1 MLPNVTTAH
10 SVSEPTVSAR
20 TRRRLEEAS
29 GGLATSSVAA
39 MAERFPWFRRLSA
52 DQRAGI
58 LLVTQ
63 TGVANFVAWLGEPT
77 QTIRLTA
84 EGFRNAPRDL
94 ARRVS
99 LRQTVEMV
107 RVAIE
112 VFEQQL
118 PLLAADDQERQLL
131 VDGILRF
138 GREIAFAAA
147 TVYANA
153 AESRGA
159 WDARLEALVVDGVVR
174 GEVDDALVSRSSA
187 LGWDAE
193 QPVTVL
199 VGSPPPEIQ
208 TEHQQEPL
216 AAVRRTATRLGRSVL
231 LGVQGARLVA
241 LLSGTLPEAV
251 SPRDK
256 IRNTARSM
264 AGRGSASYG
273 NAAGYGSAANGAAP
287 DDAAEG
293 TADSGTE
300 YPAERLAEAFGPGP
314 VVVGPTAPTLAA
326 AHASARD
333 ALQGLRAVSGWPD
346 APRPVRAGD
355 LLPERAL
362 AGDPCARAQLTTEVV
377 EPLTT
382 AGGELH
388 RTLASYLDGGGALE
402 SCARALFVH
411 PNTVRYRLRRVTEV
425 TGRDPTNPRD
435 SLVLRI
441 ALIVGRL
448 NTDERGSP
456 SAEQR

>member
-1 MLPNVTTAH
+1 M
-10 SVSEPTVSAR
+10 SE
-20 TRRRLEEAS
+20 RL
-29 GGLATSSVAA
+29 
-39 MAERFPWFRRLSA
+39 PWFRRLSA
-52 DQRAGI
+52 DQRAGV

-63 TGVANFVAWLGEPT
+63 TGVSNFVAWLGEPG

-84 EGFRNAPRDL
+84 EAFRSAPRDL

-99 LRQTVEMV
+99 LRQTVELV

-118 PLLAADDQERQLL
+118 PLLAGNDRERQLL
-131 VDGILRF
+131 MEGILRF

-147 TVYANA
+147 TVYASA

-193 QPVTVL
+193 RPVTVV

-208 TEHQQEPL
+208 TDSQGEPL
-216 AAVRRTATRLGRSVL
+216 AAMRRTATRLGRSVL

-241 LLSGTLPEAV
+241 LFSGALPLVGSVVPGSVAPGTGNGGGGV
-251 SPRDK
+251 S
-256 IRNTARSM
+256 SG
-264 AGRGSASYG
+264 AGVSGAAG
-273 NAAGYGSAANGAAP
+273 NAASSGANGTASGRAGAAKL
-287 DDAAEG
+287 
-293 TADSGTE
+293 S
-300 YPAERLAEAFGPGP
+300 PAERLADAFGPGP
-314 VVVGPTAPTLAA
+314 VVIGPTAPTLAA

-333 ALQGLRAVSGWPD
+333 ALQGLRAVSGWPG
-346 APRPVRAGD
+346 APRPVRAMD

-362 AGDPCARAQLTTEVV
+362 AGDPWAKAELVATVV
-377 EPLTT
+377 APLTS
-382 AGGELH
+382 AGGELG

-425 TGRDPTNPRD
+425 TGLDPTDPRA

-448 NTDERGSP
+448 NASE
-456 SAEQR
+456 

>member
-1 MLPNVTTAH
+1 MLPDVTT
-10 SVSEPTVSAR
+10 VRPVYGPTVSAR
-20 TRRRLEEAS
+20 TRRRLEQAS
-29 GGLATSSVAA
+29 GGLATASVSA
-39 MAERFPWFRRLSA
+39 MSERLPWFRRLSA
-52 DQRAGI
+52 DQRAGV

-63 TGVANFVAWLGEPT
+63 TGVTNFVAWLGEPG

-84 EGFRNAPRDL
+84 EAFRSAPRDL

-99 LRQTVEMV
+99 LRQTVELV

-118 PLLAADDQERQLL
+118 PLLAGNDLERQLL
-131 VDGILRF
+131 VEGILRF

-147 TVYANA
+147 TVYASA

-199 VGSPPPEIQ
+199 VGSPPPENQ
-208 TEHQQEPL
+208 PEPL
-216 AAVRRTATRLGRSVL
+216 AAMRRTATRLGRSVL

-241 LLSGTLPEAV
+241 LLSGALPA
-251 SPRDK
+251 SGAGSRQGAPAGASGRPSATGNGRD
-256 IRNTARSM
+256 
-264 AGRGSASYG
+264 
-273 NAAGYGSAANGAAP
+273 P
-287 DDAAEG
+287 AAEAG
-293 TADSGTE
+293 PT
-300 YPAERLAEAFGPGP
+300 ERLAQAFGPGP
-314 VVVGPTAPTLAA
+314 VVIGSTAPTLAA

-333 ALQGLRAVSGWPD
+333 ALQGLRAVTGWPT
-346 APRPVRAGD
+346 APRPVRAED

-362 AGDPCARAQLTTEVV
+362 AGDPWAKSELIASVV
-377 EPLTT
+377 QPLTS
-382 AGGELH
+382 AGGELS

-411 PNTVRYRLRRVTEV
+411 ANTVRYRLRRVSEV
-425 TGRDPTNPRD
+425 TGLDPTDPRD

-448 NTDERGSP
+448 NSP
-456 SAEQR
+456 E